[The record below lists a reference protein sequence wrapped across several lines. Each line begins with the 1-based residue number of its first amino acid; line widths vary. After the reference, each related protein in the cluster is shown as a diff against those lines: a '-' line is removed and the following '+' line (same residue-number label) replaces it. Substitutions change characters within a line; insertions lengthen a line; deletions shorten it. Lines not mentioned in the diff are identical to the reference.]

1 MCAIKHA
8 VHAPVNGNGTAV
20 KIVRANKPMFS
31 ISGEIVLC
39 FFLPCFFR
47 TLFTFFMYLLF
58 FANFSIQLK
67 IKNAKGITIKF
78 DKVEKRK
85 EKIGVYPLDIKRG
98 MAPLSSEIGAIA
110 KRNPAASV
118 FTVIVLF
125 LTEQCC

>member
-1 MCAIKHA
+1 MCAIRHA

-31 ISGEIVLC
+31 INGEIDLC

-47 TLFTFFMYLLF
+47 TLFTVFMYLLF
-58 FANFSIQLK
+58 LARFSIQLK
-67 IKNAKGITIKF
+67 IENAKGITIKF
-78 DKVEKRK
+78 DKVEKMK
-85 EKIGVYPLDIKRG
+85 EKIMVYPLDIKKG
-98 MAPLSSEIGAIA
+98 IAPLSSEIGAIA
-110 KRNPAASV
+110 RKNPAISV